1 MNQNTVEILITHNA
15 IQARNIMHY
24 RKYARREISQG
35 SEISGCCLP
44 VQRQRT
50 NVEPRIQPLLGAFF

>member
-1 MNQNTVEILITHNA
+1 
-15 IQARNIMHY
+15 MHY
-24 RKYARREISQG
+24 RKYAGREISQG

-44 VQRQRT
+44 VQRQRI